1 VSSEK
6 STDGEKSPDTEEY
19 VRSLARG
26 LAVIE
31 AFDRDHALQSLADVA
46 RRANV
51 SRATAR
57 RLLHTLVELGYAASD
72 GKRFSLRPRVL
83 NLGYSYMASLGLVE
97 IAQPEMTGLVAEVHE
112 SCSAS
117 VMDGHDVVYVA
128 RVASSHR
135 IMSISLNV
143 GSRLPAHCT
152 SMGRVLLA
160 AMSPE
165 ALDTF
170 FANQQLSRPT
180 ERTVTD
186 IRELRAIISRTTEQG
201 WAIVDGEL
209 ELGLISLAAPIRD
222 ASGKV
227 VAALNISSHTSRTTP
242 ESAERLLLPPLLKAA
257 NSISC
262 ALGTERA

>member
-1 VSSEK
+1 VSSEN
-6 STDGEKSPDTEEY
+6 STEAEESTGSEEF

-26 LAVIE
+26 LAVVE
-31 AFDRDHALQSLADVA
+31 TFDREHASQSLSDVA

-51 SRATAR
+51 TRATAR
-57 RLLHTLVELGYAASD
+57 RLLHTLVELGYAAGD
-72 GKRFSLRPRVL
+72 GKRFSLRPKVL
-83 NLGYSYMASLGLVE
+83 NLGYSYMASQGLVE
-97 IAQPEMTGLVAEVHE
+97 IAQPVMAELVAEVRE

-117 VMDGHDVVYVA
+117 VMDDHDVVYIA

-160 AMSPE
+160 AMNPE
-165 ALDTF
+165 ALDGF
-170 FANQQLSRPT
+170 FANQSLSHPT
-180 ERTVTD
+180 ERTVTNVRE
-186 IRELRAIISRTTEQG
+186 IRGIIGKTAEQG
-201 WAIVDGEL
+201 WALVDGEL

-242 ESAERLLLPPLLKAA
+242 ASAERLLLPPLLRAA